1 MSSRGPLIVL
11 AMVASAAGLGFAVAK
26 DNRWSL
32 PASLQQ
38 AFQQQPVKPASTPL
52 PEPVLAKQSDQPAA
66 PSDDALGY
74 MFTQV
79 AEQYEQSSR
88 YPGYSVPLS
97 PDQASAYAGN
107 HFDPITLPLS
117 NGGEFVVSLE
127 KFRFTRGEDILVV
140 ASLSGPMVVGHSMSA
155 RLESATDG
163 SKAESTTLSPAE
175 DGFREGIVD
184 SDVAPGEYRLIVEA
198 SVDGNPL
205 RHVSTLTVEP
215 DLGDFEGID
224 SPHVSGNDLIIPFK
238 FDARETGVYALSG
251 HLFANGQPI
260 AHLTTE
266 QRLDTRSNTIE
277 LKAHGSVLASHS
289 DEGTMMLRNLQIR
302 RLPARPG
309 DRTDYAFGP
318 EEGYRFSPPD
328 LDSLE
333 DTPARDP
340 LSEQRAALLK
350 SMAGKF

>member
-1 MSSRGPLIVL
+1 MSVRGPLIVL
-11 AMVASAAGLGFAVAK
+11 TLVASAAGLGWALAK
-26 DNRWSL
+26 ENQWAL
-32 PASLQQ
+32 PAPLQQ
-38 AFQQQPVKPASTPL
+38 ALQPEIVTPASTPS
-52 PEPVLAKQSDQPAA
+52 PEPALAKQLSEPAP

-74 MFTQV
+74 MFMQV
-79 AEQYEQSSR
+79 ADQYQHASR

-97 PDQASAYAGN
+97 RDQAEAYAGN

-117 NGGEFVVSLE
+117 NGGEFTVSLE

-140 ASLSGPMVVGHSMSA
+140 ASLSGPMVVGHTMSA

-163 SKAESTTLSPAE
+163 SGAGSVTLSPAE
-175 DGFREGIVD
+175 DGFLEGIME
-184 SDVAPGEYRLIVEA
+184 SDVTPGEYRLIVEA
-198 SVDGNPL
+198 SVDGKPL

-224 SPHVSGNDLIIPFK
+224 SPHVSGNDLVIPFR
-238 FDARETGVYALSG
+238 FDARETGAYALSA

-260 AHLTTE
+260 AHLTSE
-266 QRLDTRSNTIE
+266 QRLDNRSNTIG
-277 LKAHGSVLASHS
+277 LKAHGSVLASHA
-289 DEGTMMLRNLQIR
+289 DEGTMTLRNLQIR

-318 EEGYRFSPPD
+318 EEGYQFSPPD

-333 DTPARDP
+333 DTSARDP

>member
-1 MSSRGPLIVL
+1 MRVRGPLIVVAL
-11 AMVASAAGLGFAVAK
+11 VASAAGLGWTVAK
-26 DNRWSL
+26 ENQWSL
-32 PASLQQ
+32 PTPLVDALEG
-38 AFQQQPVKPASTPL
+38 QPGKLASTNAPEL
-52 PEPVLAKQSDQPAA
+52 VLATGPAEPVP

-74 MFTQV
+74 MFVQV

-97 PDQASAYAGN
+97 QDQVSAYAGN

-117 NGGEFVVSLE
+117 NGGEFIVSLE

-163 SKAESTTLSPAE
+163 TGAGSTTLAPAE
-175 DGFREGIVD
+175 DGLRDGIMD
-184 SDVAPGEYRLIVEA
+184 SDVTPGEYRLIVEA
-198 SVDGNPL
+198 SVDGKPL
-205 RHVSTLTVEP
+205 RHVSTLTIEP

-224 SPHVSGNDLIIPFK
+224 SPHVAGNDLVIPFQ
-238 FDARETGVYALSG
+238 FNARETGAYALSG

-266 QRLDTRSNTIE
+266 QRLDHRGNTIE
-277 LKAHGSVLASHS
+277 LKVHGSLLASHT
-289 DEGTMMLRNLQIR
+289 DKETMTLKNLQIR

-318 EEGYRFSPPD
+318 EEGYQFPPPD